1 MRPLTPLLLAA
12 PLCALTLAG
21 CGTATSTSGFSGGEH
36 EVAQTIANFQSAAT
50 AGEGSKICA
59 DYLSSD
65 IVAKLGGHSGCE
77 TAIKHQLAQVDNL
90 ELTIAGIKLAPD
102 GRSATATVKGTH
114 YGKKAI
120 EPLALVK
127 EGSSWKLSGP

>member
-1 MRPLTPLLLAA
+1 MRPLTSLLLAA
-12 PLCALTLAG
+12 PLCTLALAG
-21 CGTATSTSGFSGGEH
+21 CGTATSTSGFSGAER

-65 IVAKLGGHSGCE
+65 IVAKLGGRSRCE
-77 TAIKHQLAQVDNL
+77 AAIKHQLAQVDNL
-90 ELTIAGIKLAPD
+90 ELTITAIKLAPD
-102 GRSATATVKGTH
+102 ASSATATVKSTH
-114 YGKKAI
+114 YGKNAI
-120 EPLALVK
+120 QPLALVK